1 MKLQLQI
8 SSRIRLFLTGFIAL
22 LICAFAASAAGIY
35 LGSVS
40 DVIYLLPGLMVMVPP
55 SINMRGSI
63 SGVLASRLSSS
74 MHLGAF
80 DVEFSR
86 ESVLGSNLRA
96 SFLSTVII
104 GFWLGLIVSVICLVF
119 GIQGL
124 SIIDYVVISVVSGII
139 SGLIVMGITL
149 IVVLISY
156 RFGLDLDMIAAPTV
170 TTAGDIVTLPVL
182 VLTTLFFV
190 AMGPLVLN
198 VLFIMVLLVAAAC
211 IVYSVYL
218 DEPVFE
224 INREILP
231 LLLIL
236 SFVGTLAGLTYT
248 LDIEQLIEFAVFL
261 IIIPPFTGLCGS
273 IGGILCSRLATGM
286 HMGEIDV
293 KVYPQR
299 SVLGQ
304 FGGSYLYAV
313 FVFPLIGLIA
323 QGASGLMGISSPGLL
338 ALMSICTV
346 SGLVVITIV
355 NLIAYATAGLS
366 FRYGLDPD
374 NFGIPVITSTID
386 LVGAGILV
394 AVINILI

>member
-22 LICAFAASAAGIY
+22 LVCAFAASAAGIY
-35 LGSVS
+35 LGSVRE
-40 DVIYLLPGLMVMVPP
+40 VISILPGLLVMVPP

-104 GFWLGLIVSVICLVF
+104 GFWLGLIVSVICALF
-119 GIQGL
+119 GIEGL
-124 SIIDYVVISVVSGII
+124 SLVDYVVISVVSGII

-149 IVVLISY
+149 VVVLISY

-182 VLTTLFFV
+182 VVTTLFFV
-190 AMGPLVLN
+190 AMGPFVLN
-198 VLFIMVLLVAAAC
+198 LLFILVLLVAAGC

-304 FGGSYLYAV
+304 FGGSYLYAL

-323 QGASGLMGISSPGLL
+323 QGASGLMGISSPGIV

-346 SGLVVITIV
+346 SGFVVITIV

>member
-1 MKLQLQI
+1 MKLELQM
-8 SSRIRLFLTGFIAL
+8 STRTRLFLTGFVAL

-35 LGSVS
+35 LGSAR

-86 ESVLGSNLRA
+86 KSVLGSNLRA
-96 SFLSTVII
+96 SFLSTVVI
-104 GFWLGLIVSVICLVF
+104 GFWLGLIVSGICAVF
-119 GIQGL
+119 GIEGL
-124 SIIDYVVISVVSGII
+124 SAIDYVVISVVSGII

-149 IVVLISY
+149 IVVLVSY

-182 VLTTLFFV
+182 VITTLFFV
-190 AMGPLVLN
+190 TLTPFVLN
-198 VLFIMVLLVAAAC
+198 VLFGIVLLVTVAC
-211 IVYSVYL
+211 LVYTMYL

-236 SFVGTLAGLTYT
+236 SLVGTLAGLTYT
-248 LDIEQLIEFAVFL
+248 LDLEQLIEFAVFL

-273 IGGILCSRLATGM
+273 IAGILCSRLATGM

-293 KVYPQR
+293 KLCPER
-299 SVLGQ
+299 PVLEQ
-304 FGGSYLYAV
+304 FGGSYIYAL

-323 QGASGLMGISSPGLL
+323 QGASGLMDISSPGLFV
-338 ALMSICTV
+338 LMAICTV
-346 SGLVVITIV
+346 SGFVVITIV